1 MAITNK
7 MEFANHVVAKVMGL
21 QLNLTEIVI
30 LMAVV
35 TVKIILKEKRVTFV
49 RMDSMETIANHVAVM
64 KMVLIQ
70 AKIENVIVM
79 MVIVNVGLVM
89 KENNASNVKM
99 DIICQTQC
107 VLIVIAILKEANMV
121 ESVITMANALASL
134 DLVGKH
140 VILALINTTKVV
152 LVVNLANASPMIVM
166 VMENAYVSN
175 YLTLLILSKL

>member
-1 MAITNK
+1 
-7 MEFANHVVAKVMGL
+7 MEFANHVAAIVLGL
-21 QLNLTEIVI
+21 QLNLMENVI

-35 TVKIILKEKRVTFV
+35 TVKIILREKRVTVV
-49 RMDSMETIANHVAVM
+49 RMDSLETIANHVAVM

-99 DIICQTQC
+99 DIISQTQC
-107 VLIVIAILKEANMV
+107 VLIVVAVLKEAKIMERV
-121 ESVITMANALASL
+121 MISMANALASL
-134 DLVGKH
+134 DMKGTD
-140 VILALINTTKVV
+140 VILALLINTTKVV
-152 LVVNLANASPMIVM
+152 LFVNLANAVPMIVM

>member
-1 MAITNK
+1 
-7 MEFANHVVAKVMGL
+7 MEFANHVAAIVLGL
-21 QLNLTEIVI
+21 QLNLMENVI

-35 TVKIILKEKRVTFV
+35 TVKIILREKRVTVV
-49 RMDSMETIANHVAVM
+49 RMDSLETIANHVAVM

-89 KENNASNVKM
+89 KENNAINVNM
-99 DIICQTQC
+99 DIIRQTQC
-107 VLIVIAILKEANMV
+107 VLIVVAVLKEAKMV
-121 ESVITMANALASL
+121 ESVISMANALASL
-134 DLVGKH
+134 DMMGTD
-140 VILALINTTKVV
+140 VILALLNTTKVV

>member
-1 MAITNK
+1 
-7 MEFANHVVAKVMGL
+7 MEFVNHVAAKVMGL
-21 QLNLTEIVI
+21 QMILTVNVI
-30 LMAVV
+30 LIMVV
-35 TVKIILKEKRVTFV
+35 VLVKIILKEEPVTFV
-49 RMDSMETIANHVAVM
+49 RMDSMDTIANHVAVM

-99 DIICQTQC
+99 DIISQTQC
-107 VLIVIAILKEANMV
+107 VLIVVAVLKEANMV
-121 ESVITMANALASL
+121 ESVISMANALASL
-134 DLVGKH
+134 DMKGTD
-140 VILALINTTKVV
+140 VILALLINTTKVV
-152 LVVNLANASPMIVM
+152 LFVNLAFAVPMIVM